1 MQCMR
6 VSVNFMGVKYN
17 DRAQMIADICT
28 AWVATPVQNWIY
40 AVLICELCTS
50 PTRDGGTPNEV
61 HLALSF
67 ALTRL
72 QCRLQI
78 PEPHLPFTA
87 LDCIFYTA
95 L

>member
-1 MQCMR
+1 MR

-72 QCRLQI
+72 QI